1 MGHYTQEEKEQL
13 LENEEVRKRL
23 LAFAQMS
30 GREFFKNVQAQLSP
44 IELEEY
50 LEENPEERIYLE
62 HSDNNP
68 GREP

>member
-30 GREFFKNVQAQLSP
+30 GREFFKNVQAHLSP
-44 IELEEY
+44 IE
-50 LEENPEERIYLE
+50 
-62 HSDNNP
+62 
-68 GREP
+68 